1 MSIFWIPLYTE
12 SAPSPSPPWAA
23 ISTNIN
29 NFLIGICKHEED
41 GQFTSFQVPRLYTK
55 DKQRGETRLDFQHC
69 HQRTKNNTN
78 CWKIVSTQ
86 KVERERSPPHQGL
99 LQHNQYPLCQIHW
112 GLQEPARLN
121 KLRQIRNISIDTSTC
136 ITTMYQSSNATWELQ
151 IASSS
156 KCEK

>member
-29 NFLIGICKHEED
+29 NFLIGICKHKENE
-41 GQFTSFQVPRLYTK
+41 QFASFQESHLYTK
-55 DKQRGETRLDFQHC
+55 DKQRETRLDFQLC
-69 HQRTKNNTN
+69 NQKTKKNTN
-78 CWKIVSTQ
+78 CWKIISTK
-86 KVERERSPPHQGL
+86 KVKRERSPPLQGL

-121 KLRQIRNISIDTSTC
+121 KSTQIRNISRHFHLHYYNVSKFHC
-136 ITTMYQSSNATWELQ
+136 HLG
-151 IASSS
+151 IAD
-156 KCEK
+156 CF